1 MNQNKIITVIKVLT
15 RLMFIRKA
23 SNAICTRLNA
33 ESESKDFI
41 ARMINSMKVA
51 MKIGKSSEQ
60 NTRIRRDISSNTIM

>member
-1 MNQNKIITVIKVLT
+1 MNQNQIITVIKVLT

-23 SNAICTRLNA
+23 SNAIYTRLNA
-33 ESESKDFI
+33 GSEIKDFI